1 MAPFRQA
8 TGTEGVD
15 IYALNYMD
23 YCAGHGSAMQLVY
36 DYLVSWG
43 IDPRDENPLLPNAP
57 LLRSAEAVDAVL
69 NAASSGS
76 DGVENEMNAGR
87 ILCSSDTNATLTFI
101 EPKASALTRSFVPR
115 ACAVVQL
122 GGIIYVTML
131 LIVALLLIQ
140 LLPAINVAAQIAFE
154 GCQLARTQLIATT
167 KAAEVAGDLNLE
179 QEGGDLTDIVNGE
192 GGGGG
197 ADLMSAAGI
206 PGTGSSASTT
216 TTTRSLDDEYLSP
229 QQMRSVLR
237 KRRGESG
244 ACVSTTVRSVAS
256 FGRRALRLGAPP
268 SERDGLLPRHG
279 QSHV

>member
-1 MAPFRQA
+1 M
-8 TGTEGVD
+8 
-15 IYALNYMD
+15 
-23 YCAGHGSAMQLVY
+23 
-36 DYLVSWG
+36 
-43 IDPRDENPLLPNAP
+43 
-57 LLRSAEAVDAVL
+57 L

-76 DGVENEMNAGR
+76 DGVENDMNAGR
-87 ILCSSDTNATLTFI
+87 ILCSI
-101 EPKASALTRSFVPR
+101 
-115 ACAVVQL
+115 VQL

-131 LIVALLLIQ
+131 LIVALVLIQ
-140 LLPAINVAAQIAFE
+140 LLPVINVAAQIAFE
-154 GCQLARTQLIATT
+154 GCQLARTQMIATT

-179 QEGGDLTDIVNGE
+179 QEGGDLTDIVQGE

-206 PGTGSSASTT
+206 PGTGSSASITA
-216 TTTRSLDDEYLSP
+216 RSLDDEYLSP

-268 SERDGLLPRHG
+268 PERDGLLPRHG